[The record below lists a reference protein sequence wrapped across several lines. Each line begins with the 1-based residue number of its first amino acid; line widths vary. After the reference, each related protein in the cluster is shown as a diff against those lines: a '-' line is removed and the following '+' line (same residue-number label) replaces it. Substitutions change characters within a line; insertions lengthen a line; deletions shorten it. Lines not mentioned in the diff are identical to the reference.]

1 MTPFLGTRLV
11 TFNHHG
17 DPLELPS
24 CALPSVHSMVVRILH
39 APGMAKVI
47 DRVLEDAAE
56 IRNLA
61 SERSADLSATLA
73 ALLDC

>member
-1 MTPFLGTRLV
+1 
-11 TFNHHG
+11 
-17 DPLELPS
+17 
-24 CALPSVHSMVVRILH
+24 MVVRILH

-56 IRNLA
+56 IWNLA

-73 ALLDC
+73 ALLGC